1 MKLLGIDFGLRKIGL
16 SLADTESKLAT
27 PLKTIEV
34 KDKSLL
40 VIGKIKSLCQ
50 KEKISQVVIGLP
62 ESGLVDLIK
71 SFGKKIHQATGL
83 PVFYQA
89 ETLTTKDALDKM
101 KEAGLK
107 RKSRKKKEDAF
118 AAALILQSWLD
129 KTDV

>member
-50 KEKISQVVIGLP
+50 KEK
-62 ESGLVDLIK
+62 
-71 SFGKKIHQATGL
+71 
-83 PVFYQA
+83 
-89 ETLTTKDALDKM
+89 
-101 KEAGLK
+101 
-107 RKSRKKKEDAF
+107 
-118 AAALILQSWLD
+118 
-129 KTDV
+129 